1 MTPEQFAALCGV
13 SRETLARLEVYSALL
28 RKWQKRVN
36 LVSRAS
42 LDDLWRRHFLDSA
55 QLYPLL
61 PAGARELLDVGSGA
75 GFPGLVLAV
84 MGVPKVHLVEADRRK
99 CVFLREAAR
108 VMNAKVDIHSCR
120 IEELEPWPVDAI
132 TARAVAPLARFLDL
146 VEPFLRSTTCCILL
160 KGASAERELAE
171 ARRVWT
177 INARMVPSKSD
188 PSGRIVV
195 LSSVSRDATS

>member
-1 MTPEQFAALCGV
+1 MTPGEFAAHCAV
-13 SRETLARLEVYSALL
+13 SRETLATLELYSGLL

-36 LVSRAS
+36 LVSRDS
-42 LDDLWRRHFLDSA
+42 LQDLWRRHFLDSA

-61 PAGARELLDVGSGA
+61 PQGARTLLDLGSGA

-99 CVFLREAAR
+99 CIFLREAAR
-108 VMNAKVDIHSCR
+108 VMNAKVEIHCGR
-120 IEELEPWPVDAI
+120 IEKLKPWPVDVI
-132 TARAVAPLARFLDL
+132 TARAVAPLGRFLDL
-146 VEPFLRSTTCCILL
+146 VEPFLEATTCCIVL

-171 ARRVWT
+171 ARRLWN
-177 INARMVPSKSD
+177 ISARMAPSKSD

-195 LSSVSRDATS
+195 LSSVTRDATS